1 MLTINVDYEVSGF
14 FDKDEQGWCADRVTV
29 SCQDGKLVTIRKYFD
44 ANGIIRSDMTLEAVV
59 QKQEHHLLYLNF
71 LHNAQTICFDLQKQ
85 RLIES

>member
-14 FDKDEQGWCADRVTV
+14 FDKDEQGWCSNRVTV

-59 QKQEHHLLYLNF
+59 QNQEYNILYLQY
-71 LHNAQTICFDLQKQ
+71 LRDAKTVKFDLEKQ
-85 RLIES
+85 RLIE